1 MTEPQASTPTAGLG
15 VAQALS
21 DAGSQR
27 RTRWLVAGVLLV
39 ALLAAAVAW
48 WRLRPSEAAVSY
60 TTAPVSLGRL
70 VVKVSATGNLQP
82 TNQVDV
88 GSELSGT
95 VESVLVDDNDRVRKG
110 QVLARLDTAKLG
122 DQVLRS
128 QAALAQAEAQ
138 VQQAR
143 ATTAEAQ
150 ASLRRMQDVHRL
162 SEGKVPAATELASAE
177 AAAQRAAAAEAS
189 ARAAVAA
196 ARAQLQSDRT
206 NVAKASIRSPIDGLV
221 LARKVE
227 PGQTVAASLQ
237 APVLFT
243 LAESLQQMELQVGVD
258 EADVGQVRP
267 GQAATF
273 GVDAWPN
280 RRYPARIA
288 RVGYGSQTTNNVVTY
303 KTTLQVA
310 NDDLTLRPGMTATA
324 EIVTLER
331 DGVLLVPNAALRWVP
346 PAAEGAASGA
356 GRSSLVGS
364 LMPRPPG
371 GAAVKRVRTADA
383 AAGSQQTVHV
393 LRQGQLVAVKV
404 TVGATDGRQTEVS
417 AGELKEGDAVVT
429 DSVAASR

>member
-1 MTEPQASTPTAGLG
+1 MTPSNDKSPTGGLG
-15 VAQALS
+15 VAGTLAQA
-21 DAGSQR
+21 GGQR
-27 RTRWLVAGVLLV
+27 RTRALVLAALML
-39 ALLAAAVAW
+39 ALLGAAGWW
-48 WRLRPSEAAVSY
+48 WRQSPNEPLVRY
-60 TTAPVSLGRL
+60 TTAPAALGRL

-95 VESVLVDDNDRVRKG
+95 VDAVLVDDNDRVRKG
-110 QVLARLDTAKLG
+110 QVLARLDLSKLN

-143 ATTAEAQ
+143 ATTLESQ
-150 ASLRRMQDVHRL
+150 ANLRRLQEVHRL
-162 SEGKVPAATELASAE
+162 SDGKVPAQAELAGAE
-177 AAAQRAAAAEAS
+177 AGAQRAVAAEAS
-189 ARAAVAA
+189 ARAAVMS

-206 NVAKASIRSPIDGLV
+206 NVSKATIRSPIDGVV

-258 EADVGQVRP
+258 EADVGQVQP
-267 GQAATF
+267 GQPATF
-273 GVDAWPN
+273 GVDAYPN

-288 RVGYGSQTTNNVVTY
+288 RVGFGSQTTSNVVTY

-324 EIVTLER
+324 EIVTLQR
-331 DGVLLVPNAALRWVP
+331 DQVLLVPNAALRWA
-346 PAAEGAASGA
+346 PAAAEAAVVSGRNA
-356 GRSSLVGS
+356 VVGS
-364 LMPRPPG
+364 LMPRLPG
-371 GAAVKRVRTADA
+371 GAAKRVRTADA
-383 AAGSQQTVHV
+383 AAGSTQTLHV
-393 LRQGQLVAVKV
+393 LRQGQPVAVAV

-417 AGELKEGDAVVT
+417 GGGLKEGDAVVT
-429 DSVAASR
+429 DSQAAAK